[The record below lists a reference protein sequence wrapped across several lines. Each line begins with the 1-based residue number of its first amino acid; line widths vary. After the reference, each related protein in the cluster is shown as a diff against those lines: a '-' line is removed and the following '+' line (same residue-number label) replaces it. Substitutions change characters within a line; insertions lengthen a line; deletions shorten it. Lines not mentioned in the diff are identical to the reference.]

1 LTVIILIHR
10 FVVVAISPRSS
21 LRVDSA
27 GRPSARSM
35 VMSASGTSDASAS
48 GAAEVEMDTAESE
61 EDSCTWSLI
70 QSSLLPPDG
79 RLPCGADGA
88 PPPRFGLHVSGAV
101 FGGWVKQSSPAC
113 AAASVA
119 GAWNALAGGG
129 RRGPLALRQDDVLRH
144 MRDALAETIA
154 GKRARFERLL
164 GAPIADFEE
173 ALDRAFEDAGKTL
186 GGESKAVP
194 GLKRAE
200 AMRLAI
206 ALAKSRGDPELDAEA
221 DAASATTTDV
231 RDTDDEENPK
241 GSPSVGENENPPP
254 RTSFAAI
261 AALIREDEADKEDEA
276 ENEGDQGV
284 EGDQGIEGDEGS
296 EAEEPDDD
304 DDGGGDGRGVP
315 ADASGKENDAGKT
328 AEGDTNGDDDANLLA
343 ALAAGVDV
351 NGGKSGRKKRRG
363 KPPARLV
370 ARLGGD
376 AIAAFASTDDAGGA
390 SSERKICVGRRWTWR
405 KDFWEILK
413 KRAGLEKLD
422 RAKPSTAAFGNAG
435 VAEATRRCAAAAAA
449 SSPSAPRVHARVVA
463 GVKTKTRANLLIP
476 IERRGDQTAAA
487 AREWAS
493 LRELF
498 SRDDVALVSHHK
510 NHYALVFALRER
522 CDADEGRP
530 GGVRWTREMLTARRG
545 QRPSAWI
552 SWEEARATM
561 LGWSGYGILAVTV
574 DRDGER

>member
-1 LTVIILIHR
+1 
-10 FVVVAISPRSS
+10 
-21 LRVDSA
+21 
-27 GRPSARSM
+27 
-35 VMSASGTSDASAS
+35 
-48 GAAEVEMDTAESE
+48 MDTAESE
-61 EDSCTWSLI
+61 EDACTWLLV

-144 MRDALAETIA
+144 MRDMLSETIA
-154 GKRARFERLL
+154 SKRARFERLL

-200 AMRLAI
+200 AMRLAV

-221 DAASATTTDV
+221 ASASTTDV
-231 RDTDDEENPK
+231 RDTVDEEI
-241 GSPSVGENENPPP
+241 PPP

-261 AALIREDEADKEDEA
+261 AALIREDEADKEHEA
-276 ENEGDQGV
+276 ENEGD
-284 EGDQGIEGDEGS
+284 EGDEGD
-296 EAEEPDDD
+296 EGAEEPDDD
-304 DDGGGDGRGVP
+304 DDEDHGGGDGRGRE
-315 ADASGKENDAGKT
+315 DASGKENDAGKT
-328 AEGDTNGDDDANLLA
+328 TEGETNDDDDANLLA
-343 ALAAGVDV
+343 ALAAGVDANV
-351 NGGKSGRKKRRG
+351 AGKKKKRRG

-376 AIAAFASTDDAGGA
+376 AIAAFASTDAA
-390 SSERKICVGRRWTWR
+390 AAAAAATATSSERKRCPRRRWTWR

-435 VAEATRRCAAAAAA
+435 VAEATRRCAFAAAA

-498 SRDDVALVSHHK
+498 ARDDVALVSHHK

-574 DRDGER
+574 ERDGER